1 LKNII
6 TKYSIAQ
13 DFQVAATELKFKMF
27 EKISMDTFEELSN
40 GFLNKINELK
50 DKIQKR
56 DDEEQN
62 ESENEVSNVQNT
74 IEEVENQNLSFLG
87 MISKSLEDSS
97 IKRNLRKR
105 KPVSYYHCHEK
116 RKAVDLKSSW
126 KKSASENRVP
136 VMRNSNDHYVLMDF
150 SHNGKKCTRKRGTI

>member
-1 LKNII
+1 MKNII

-87 MISKSLEDSS
+87 MISKSLEVL
-97 IKRNLRKR
+97 I
-105 KPVSYYHCHEK
+105 C
-116 RKAVDLKSSW
+116 
-126 KKSASENRVP
+126 SE
-136 VMRNSNDHYVLMDF
+136 
-150 SHNGKKCTRKRGTI
+150 

>member
-1 LKNII
+1 MKNII
-6 TKYSIAQ
+6 TKYCIAQ

-62 ESENEVSNVQNT
+62 ESESEVSNVQET
-74 IEEVENQNLSFLG
+74 FEEVENQNLSFLG
-87 MISKSLEDSS
+87 MISKSLE
-97 IKRNLRKR
+97 
-105 KPVSYYHCHEK
+105 VHFCCYE
-116 RKAVDLKSSW
+116 
-126 KKSASENRVP
+126 
-136 VMRNSNDHYVLMDF
+136 
-150 SHNGKKCTRKRGTI
+150 

>member
-1 LKNII
+1 MKNII

-62 ESENEVSNVQNT
+62 ESESEVSNVQKN
-74 IEEVENQNLSFLG
+74 IEEAENQNLSFLG
-87 MISKSLEDSS
+87 MISKSLE
-97 IKRNLRKR
+97 
-105 KPVSYYHCHEK
+105 VHFCCYE
-116 RKAVDLKSSW
+116 
-126 KKSASENRVP
+126 
-136 VMRNSNDHYVLMDF
+136 
-150 SHNGKKCTRKRGTI
+150 

>member
-1 LKNII
+1 MKNII

-62 ESENEVSNVQNT
+62 ESESEVSNIQET

-87 MISKSLEDSS
+87 MISKSLEVL
-97 IKRNLRKR
+97 I
-105 KPVSYYHCHEK
+105 C
-116 RKAVDLKSSW
+116 
-126 KKSASENRVP
+126 SE
-136 VMRNSNDHYVLMDF
+136 
-150 SHNGKKCTRKRGTI
+150 

>member
-1 LKNII
+1 MKNII

-62 ESENEVSNVQNT
+62 ERESEVSNVQKT

-87 MISKSLEDSS
+87 MISKSLEV
-97 IKRNLRKR
+97 NFCC
-105 KPVSYYHCHEK
+105 YE
-116 RKAVDLKSSW
+116 
-126 KKSASENRVP
+126 
-136 VMRNSNDHYVLMDF
+136 
-150 SHNGKKCTRKRGTI
+150 

>member
-1 LKNII
+1 MKNII

-62 ESENEVSNVQNT
+62 ESESEVSNVQET

-87 MISKSLEDSS
+87 MISKSLE
-97 IKRNLRKR
+97 
-105 KPVSYYHCHEK
+105 VHFCCYE
-116 RKAVDLKSSW
+116 
-126 KKSASENRVP
+126 
-136 VMRNSNDHYVLMDF
+136 
-150 SHNGKKCTRKRGTI
+150 

>member
-1 LKNII
+1 MKNII

-62 ESENEVSNVQNT
+62 ESESEVSNVQET

-87 MISKSLEDSS
+87 MISKSLE
-97 IKRNLRKR
+97 
-105 KPVSYYHCHEK
+105 VHFCYYE
-116 RKAVDLKSSW
+116 
-126 KKSASENRVP
+126 
-136 VMRNSNDHYVLMDF
+136 
-150 SHNGKKCTRKRGTI
+150 